1 MRAGSVA
8 SEYERHVV
16 GVSGKVAVVTG
27 GAGGIGS
34 AIAAQLAE
42 AGASVALWDLDEDA
56 AGGAAAAI
64 EAEGGAIGV
73 SVDVTDPASIES
85 GVGAVEERLG
95 PIEILVNNAGI
106 DVVGPF
112 LASDERSWDRVIAVN
127 LTGTI
132 RCCHRVGGSMV
143 DRGGG
148 AIVNIGSDAGRV
160 GSSGEAVYSAT
171 KGGVV
176 AFTKAFAREV
186 ARDGVRVNCVCPG
199 PTDTPLLDQLA
210 RTDRALHDALARAIP
225 MRRIAQPSDIAPA
238 VLFLAGDGAAYITGQ
253 TLSVSGGL
261 TMC

>member
-1 MRAGSVA
+1 M
-8 SEYERHVV
+8 V

-34 AIAAQLAE
+34 AIATHLAE

-56 AGGAAAAI
+56 TVSAAATI
-64 EAEGGAIGV
+64 EAGGGAIGLR
-73 SVDVTDPASIES
+73 VDVTDPASIQA
-85 GVGAVEERLG
+85 GVDAVEQRLG
-95 PIEILVNNAGI
+95 PVDILVNNAGI
-106 DVVGPF
+106 DVIGPF
-112 LASDERSWDRVIAVN
+112 LDSDEGSWDRVIAVN

-132 RCCHRVGGSMV
+132 LCCHRVARSMV

-171 KGGVV
+171 KGGVI
-176 AFTKAFAREV
+176 AFTKALAREL
-186 ARDGVRVNCVCPG
+186 ARSGVRVNCVCPG

-210 RTDRALHDALARAIP
+210 DTNQALYDALARAIP
-225 MRRIAQPSDIAPA
+225 MRRIATPSDIAPA
-238 VLFLAGDGAAYITGQ
+238 VLFLAGDGAGYITGQ

-261 TMC
+261 TMS